1 MTDEE
6 YARATEMLRS
16 ADTRMSGLS
25 LLRKLAEDGDT
36 RAMCDYGRLFDTQG
50 APVTQNTD
58 EAFKWYL
65 MAAEYGD
72 DRGQFYVGESYYEG
86 RIIEQD
92 YVQACK
98 WFTLSAEKG
107 YAIAQYYLGHMY
119 YRGNGVPID
128 EKEAMRWFILS
139 VDRECNE
146 ARVTLGDIYCS
157 HKDYDSYEAAYQL
170 YTAAMGDD
178 YGPAFYRLGMMNYLG
193 QGRPQ
198 NFLAALKIFRNGA
211 ELNDV
216 DCNYMVGKMS
226 YLGEG
231 TIKDISI
238 GLRYLNIA
246 ESMGSEAAKEFLN
259 KIDHTRKN
267 NSKWGSSGSNLI
279 EVDLLDT
286 PDLLQRP
293 AKEDV
298 VNRSVSEGPREKK
311 GFFSGLFGKK

>member
-1 MTDEE
+1 
-6 YARATEMLRS
+6 
-16 ADTRMSGLS
+16 
-25 LLRKLAEDGDT
+25 
-36 RAMCDYGRLFDTQG
+36 
-50 APVTQNTD
+50 
-58 EAFKWYL
+58 
-65 MAAEYGD
+65 
-72 DRGQFYVGESYYEG
+72 
-86 RIIEQD
+86 
-92 YVQACK
+92 
-98 WFTLSAEKG
+98 
-107 YAIAQYYLGHMY
+107 MY

-216 DCNYMVGKMS
+216 DCNYMVGRMS

-238 GLRYLNIA
+238 GIRYLNIA
-246 ESMGSEAAKEFLN
+246 ENMGSEAAKEFLN

-267 NSKWGSSGSNLI
+267 NSKWGSAGSNLI

-298 VNRSVSEGPREKK
+298 VNRSVSEGPREKR